1 MIHQSL
7 IKTWQT
13 VLISIGLSLIIIF
26 FTNSLAFAQNGT
38 PTPTPPSGSES
49 GGIVTQPPII
59 PKGAIPSGTKLYLPH
74 DTTNTGN
81 KTYLQ
86 NTLLPGIASTIIGIT
101 GGLALVFVVISG
113 IQYLTAYGDST
124 VADKAKKTLTFA
136 LIGVILAGLSY
147 AIVAIISTINV
158 NNIS

>member
-13 VLISIGLSLIIIF
+13 VLISIGLSLIIIV
-26 FTNSLAFAQNGT
+26 FTNSLAFAQDGM
-38 PTPTPPSGSES
+38 PPPPSGSES

-158 NNIS
+158 NTVS

>member
-7 IKTWQT
+7 IKTWRT

-26 FTNSLAFAQNGT
+26 FTNSLAFAQGAPPPAT
-38 PTPTPPSGSES
+38 PSGGES

-124 VADKAKKTLTFA
+124 VADKAKKTLTYA
-136 LIGVILAGLSY
+136 LIGVVVAGLSY
-147 AIVAIISTINV
+147 AIVAILSTINV
-158 NNIS
+158 NNVS